1 MLNSASSGVS
11 VDSVRGK
18 SRYSVD
24 RGGSAELNAPISV
37 AVERERTLKKGRS
50 LKPGGREPPRIR
62 AANLEGDTEDL
73 AGLSTRRQAEM
84 QPPER
89 LWRYRMTLLR
99 ANRIAA
105 IGQMSASI
113 VHEINQPVT
122 AVVSNAQATLRFL
135 QGPIPDLDE
144 VRQAL
149 TRIARLGNRVVEVV
163 RHTRPI
169 RILGE
174 EEAFEPDGER
184 GGIQ

>member
-1 MLNSASSGVS
+1 
-11 VDSVRGK
+11 
-18 SRYSVD
+18 
-24 RGGSAELNAPISV
+24 
-37 AVERERTLKKGRS
+37 
-50 LKPGGREPPRIR
+50 
-62 AANLEGDTEDL
+62 
-73 AGLSTRRQAEM
+73 M
-84 QPPER
+84 QPRER